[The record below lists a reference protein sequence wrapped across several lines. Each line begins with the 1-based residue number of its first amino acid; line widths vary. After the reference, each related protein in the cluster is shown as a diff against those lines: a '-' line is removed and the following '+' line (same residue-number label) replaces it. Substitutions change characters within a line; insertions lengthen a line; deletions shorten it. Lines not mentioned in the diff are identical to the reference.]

1 MNSQES
7 NKTVSSYLL
16 SRLTHLGMNSQQSSS
31 TVDMNSQESN
41 TTLQM
46 DDDYIHIL
54 LTKKDAAVV
63 NKLINDLIKDSPTE
77 KKRIYK
83 KRYEVVRERILTFL
97 DEIVEENAEQQCGS
111 EKNKGK
117 GKGKRTST
125 GDVMEAGPSE
135 KRKKGSGEK
144 KKTEEPDDV
153 MTYLDG
159 KIIPLLHVDYPEFSA
174 DTSLQGIINHLQL
187 LQNKYNHCES
197 RLVKDGILIGSHLQM
212 AFDMYHKGKKKAFR
226 TFLKDNVTLFS
237 ESYCYFL
244 IELSNLCEVYPRL
257 SFCGVPIGYLQKN
270 FKNIKD
276 ALSTGT
282 PEMKD
287 YWKYPPARCE

>member
-1 MNSQES
+1 
-7 NKTVSSYLL
+7 
-16 SRLTHLGMNSQQSSS
+16 MNSQQSSS
-31 TVDMNSQESN
+31 TVDMNSQENN

-63 NKLINDLIKDSPTE
+63 NKLLHDLVEDSPTE

-83 KRYEVVRERILTFL
+83 KRYGVVRETILTFL
-97 DEIVEENAEQQCGS
+97 DEIVEENVPEKQCGS
-111 EKNKGK
+111 EKNKGV
-117 GKGKRTST
+117 GKGKRKST
-125 GDVMEAGPSE
+125 GDAMDAGPSE
-135 KRKKGSGEK
+135 KRKKASGEK
-144 KKTEEPDDV
+144 KKTEELDDV
-153 MTYLDG
+153 MAFLDS
-159 KIIPLLHVDYPEFSA
+159 KMISMLYVDYPEHTT
-174 DTSLQGIINHLQL
+174 DTSLQGIIGHLEL
-187 LQNKYNHCES
+187 LQNKYRHCES

-244 IELSNLCEVYPRL
+244 IDLTNICEVYPRL
-257 SFCGVPIGYLQKN
+257 SFCGVPISYLQKN

-287 YWKYPPARCE
+287 YWKHPPARCE